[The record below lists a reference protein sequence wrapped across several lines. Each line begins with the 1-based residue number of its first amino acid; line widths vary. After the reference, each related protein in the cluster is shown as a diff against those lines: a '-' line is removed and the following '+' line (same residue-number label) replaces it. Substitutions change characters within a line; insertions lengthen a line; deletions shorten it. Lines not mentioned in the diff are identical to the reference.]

1 MNHDTK
7 KILDGTLRVF
17 NEKGI
22 KFTMDDIAH
31 ELSMSKKT
39 IYQHFHDKED
49 MVLKLVD
56 YLFDGIKE
64 EERKVVEDTSLSTV
78 DKIRRILGVMPQSYT
93 TLDFEKL
100 YLLRNKYPK
109 VYKKVED
116 RLETGWE
123 QTILLLE
130 QGKKEVCVRDIS
142 IPILKMMLEASL
154 EQFFQRD
161 VLVRNGI
168 SYQEGLQHVVDIL
181 VDGIVRK

>member
-116 RLETGWE
+116 RLETGWS
-123 QTILLLE
+123 
-130 QGKKEVCVRDIS
+130 RPFS
-142 IPILKMMLEASL
+142 
-154 EQFFQRD
+154 F
-161 VLVRNGI
+161 
-168 SYQEGLQHVVDIL
+168 
-181 VDGIVRK
+181 

>member
-78 DKIRRILGVMPQSYT
+78 DKIEEFWV
-93 TLDFEKL
+93 
-100 YLLRNKYPK
+100 
-109 VYKKVED
+109 
-116 RLETGWE
+116 
-123 QTILLLE
+123 
-130 QGKKEVCVRDIS
+130 
-142 IPILKMMLEASL
+142 
-154 EQFFQRD
+154 
-161 VLVRNGI
+161 
-168 SYQEGLQHVVDIL
+168 
-181 VDGIVRK
+181 